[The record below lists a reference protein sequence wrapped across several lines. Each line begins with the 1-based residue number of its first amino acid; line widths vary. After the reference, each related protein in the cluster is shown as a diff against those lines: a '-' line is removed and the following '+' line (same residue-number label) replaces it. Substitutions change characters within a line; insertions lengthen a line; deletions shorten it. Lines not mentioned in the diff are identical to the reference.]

1 MMQTLEGSRAIV
13 TGGSRGLG
21 LGLVEALVARK
32 ARVTVLARDVERLD
46 AVRQRLGIDVIAGE
60 VTDRKLTESVL
71 REVRPTIVALNAGAV
86 PHMAPIHAQSWE
98 EFSEVWNTDV
108 RATLQWIQAAIALPL
123 ASGSRVLIGS
133 SGAAVAG
140 SPLSGGYA
148 GAKRMQWL
156 MAQYANGVASKLG
169 LDIRFIAL
177 VPRQIVGTT
186 DLGREAAQA
195 YARHS
200 GVTPEQILA
209 GFGPPLSPRQFGEHV
224 ATILT
229 DPKYASG
236 TAFGIKGDS
245 GINLL
250 DTVPA

>member
-1 MMQTLEGSRAIV
+1 MQTLEAERAVV

-32 ARVTVLARDVERLD
+32 AHVTVIARDVECLE
-46 AVRQRLGIDVIAGE
+46 AVRQRLGVDVIAGDI
-60 VTDRKLTESVL
+60 TDRKLAESVL
-71 REVRPTIVALNAGAV
+71 RDVRPTIVALNAGAV
-86 PHMAPIHAQSWE
+86 PHMAPIHMQSWE
-98 EFSEVWNTDV
+98 EFSRVWNTDV

-156 MAQYANGVASKLG
+156 MAQYANGVSSKLG

-186 DLGREAAQA
+186 DLGREAAEA
-195 YARHS
+195 YARQS
-200 GVTPEQILA
+200 GVTPEQVLA

-224 ATILT
+224 ATIFT
-229 DPKYASG
+229 DAKYANG
-236 TAFGIKGDS
+236 IAFGIKGDS

-250 DTVPA
+250 DAASA